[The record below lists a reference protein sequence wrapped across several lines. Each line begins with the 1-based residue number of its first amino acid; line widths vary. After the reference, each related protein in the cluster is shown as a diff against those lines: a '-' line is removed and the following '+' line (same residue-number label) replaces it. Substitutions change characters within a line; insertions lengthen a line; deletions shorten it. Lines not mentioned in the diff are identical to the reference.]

1 MLLYLIFIFAAILV
15 LSLAGLVCFKWS
27 QKKSNFLLGTV
38 ISSFTGCILLIFICL
53 GLKGTYEQDYN
64 NLEKTYKYL
73 TLYQPLVEESEDE
86 YLRYSFYNQVN
97 EYNDEYRIFIK
108 GSTDFWT
115 SNLYPKTSLD
125 SIDFYL
131 NGNPSNSINF

>member
-1 MLLYLIFIFAAILV
+1 MLLYLIFIFAAIFI
-15 LSLAGLVCFKWS
+15 LSLAGLICFKCS
-27 QKKSNFLLGTV
+27 KKESNFLFITLM
-38 ISSFTGCILLIFICL
+38 SSSIGCLLLIFICL
-53 GLKGTYEQDYN
+53 GIKGGYEQDYN
-64 NLEKTYKYL
+64 DLEKTYKYL

-97 EYNDEYRIFIK
+97 EYNDEYKYFIE

-125 SIDFYL
+125 FIDFYL

>member
-15 LSLAGLVCFKWS
+15 LSIAGLVCFKWS
-27 QKKSNFLLGTV
+27 KKMLDFLFGVLIG
-38 ISSFTGCILLIFICL
+38 SFTGCILLIFICL
-53 GLKGTYEQDYN
+53 GFKGIYEQDYN
-64 NLEKTYKYL
+64 DLEKTYKYL
-73 TLYQPLVEESEDE
+73 TLYQSVVEESEDE

-97 EYNDEYRIFIK
+97 EYNDEYKTFIED
-108 GSTDFWT
+108 SANFWT